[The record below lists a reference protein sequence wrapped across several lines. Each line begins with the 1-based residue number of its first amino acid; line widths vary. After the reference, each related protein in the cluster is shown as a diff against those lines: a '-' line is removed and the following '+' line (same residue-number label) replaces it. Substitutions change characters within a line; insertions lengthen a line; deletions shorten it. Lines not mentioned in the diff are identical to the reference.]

1 MLKKTVTF
9 ITTICQEADKCWRI
23 SAEQLNK
30 KITKNG
36 TFRFF
41 LHLPIPHA
49 VFAL

>member
-9 ITTICQEADKCWRI
+9 ITTICREADKCWRI